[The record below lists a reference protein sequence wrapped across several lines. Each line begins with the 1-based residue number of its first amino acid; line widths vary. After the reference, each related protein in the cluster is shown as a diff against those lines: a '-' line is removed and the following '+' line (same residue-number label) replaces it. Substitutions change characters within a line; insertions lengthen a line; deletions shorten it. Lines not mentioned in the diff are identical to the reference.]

1 MKSMVAFAF
10 FMLFL
15 AGIALVNLRNMG
27 AQKAALNI
35 PVTKA
40 ELAGRDWRLQ
50 DLGAAGSGHA
60 SDVRIA
66 FQEDDRLTVAGP
78 CNRFNGQYELSDRGI
93 RVHALAGTRR
103 ACSNE
108 VMQAETSLLAVLA
121 DTSSVH
127 IRDNALRL
135 QAADGQSLATFVA
148 ATNNEG
154 E

>member
-27 AQKAALNI
+27 EQKAARNI
-35 PVTKA
+35 LVTSA
-40 ELAGRDWRLQ
+40 ELAGRDWRLL
-50 DLGAAGSGHA
+50 DLGSANNEHAG
-60 SDVRIA
+60 DVRIA
-66 FQEDDRLTVAGP
+66 FQDDNRLIVAGP
-78 CNRFNGQYELSDRGI
+78 CNRFNGQYELTDRSL

-108 VMQAETSLLAVLA
+108 VMQAETSLLSVLA
-121 DTSSVH
+121 DTTSAY

-135 QAADGQSLATFVA
+135 QAADGTLLATFVA
-148 ATNNEG
+148 AINNGG